1 MTRWIAALALL
12 MAGCVS
18 APRPAP
24 VIAESRIEAPAP
36 VQEAKEP
43 PRPAL
48 IAPPVAQAPPQASP
62 EVPAPPAT
70 IQVPIAAAPAPA
82 APRPS
87 PAAPAPKPAPK
98 AMPPAASPKAPPPTV
113 TAKAPAP
120 PPPAVA
126 PLDLKTLEARLKET
140 DAIGVMTKL
149 SLKNQVDDLVDEFRA
164 FYAGRS
170 KASLAELRRPYE
182 MLLMKVLALLQDRDP
197 PLARAVN
204 ASRDQ
209 IWSILS
215 DREKFFSTLS

>member
-1 MTRWIAALALL
+1 MTRWIAAIALL
-12 MAGCVS
+12 TASCVS

-24 VIAESRIEAPAP
+24 VIAESRTEAPAP

-43 PRPAL
+43 PRPEP
-48 IAPPVAQAPPQASP
+48 IAPLVAQAPQPASP
-62 EVPAPPAT
+62 EVPAPPAKT
-70 IQVPIAAAPAPA
+70 HAPIVAAPSPA

-87 PAAPAPKPAPK
+87 PAAPAPRPAPKSIPPAAPPKPAP
-98 AMPPAASPKAPPPTV
+98 PTV
-113 TAKAPAP
+113 AAKAPAAQ
-120 PPPAVA
+120 PPAVA

-164 FYAGRS
+164 FYAGRG
-170 KASLAELRRPYE
+170 KTTLGELRRPYE
-182 MLLMKVLALLQDRDP
+182 MLLMKVLTLLQDRDP
-197 PLARAVN
+197 PLARAVS

>member
-12 MAGCVS
+12 TAGCVS
-18 APRPAP
+18 APPPAP
-24 VIAESRIEAPAP
+24 VIAESRIAAPAP

-43 PRPAL
+43 PKPEPMT
-48 IAPPVAQAPPQASP
+48 PPVAQAPPPPAP
-62 EVPAPPAT
+62 EVPAPTAKTPA
-70 IQVPIAAAPAPA
+70 PIVAAPGPA

-87 PAAPAPKPAPK
+87 PAAPAPRPAPK
-98 AMPPAASPKAPPPTV
+98 AIPPAAPPKPAPPTV

-120 PPPAVA
+120 PPAAA